1 MSGLFQDM
9 LWEETTWISLLRQ
22 LRRQRAGQ

>member
-1 MSGLFQDM
+1 MGPPHQGM